1 MLNINDG
8 IKEFRKNK
16 NAVLLDVR
24 TKKEYNYGNIKGS
37 VNIPVQLLERVSRQI
52 VDKDTPIYVY
62 CHSGIRSARSVQA
75 LKDMGYNKVTDIGG
89 IKDYKIGRA
98 HV

>member
-37 VNIPVQLLERVSRQI
+37 VNIPVQLLERVSMQI

-89 IKDYKIGRA
+89 IKDYIDN
-98 HV
+98 

>member
-1 MLNINDG
+1 MAMLNINDG

-16 NAVLLDVR
+16 NAVLLNVR

-89 IKDYKIGRA
+89 IKDYIDN
-98 HV
+98 

>member
-62 CHSGIRSARSVQA
+62 SHSGIRSARSVQA

-89 IKDYKIGRA
+89 IKDYIYN
-98 HV
+98 

>member
-1 MLNINDG
+1 MAMLNINDG

-89 IKDYKIGRA
+89 IKDYIDN
-98 HV
+98 

>member
-52 VDKDTPIYVY
+52 VDKHIEHFSLWFGNKYVT
-62 CHSGIRSARSVQA
+62 GDV
-75 LKDMGYNKVTDIGG
+75 N
-89 IKDYKIGRA
+89 
-98 HV
+98 